1 MKNFFI
7 LFILLFILACN
18 KQKTVLICG
27 DHICVN
33 KKEAKQ
39 YFEENLTLEVK
50 ILNNKKKEDVDLV
63 QLNLNKDFEKRNISI
78 KKKRHTNQKLKNLTN
93 EEVKVIKSQIKKK
106 EMEKRLTNK
115 SFKKDNNKKLKVK
128 VPDNKK
134 NLKINKSKPKKK
146 SQSISP
152 RKQEIVDVCTIIE
165 KCSIEEISKYLIK
178 KGKNKS
184 YPDLTVRE
192 KNL

>member
-106 EMEKRLTNK
+106 EMEKRLTNR

-134 NLKINKSKPKKK
+134 NLKINK
-146 SQSISP
+146 IY
-152 RKQEIVDVCTIIE
+152 D
-165 KCSIEEISKYLIK
+165 CSLLI
-178 KGKNKS
+178 
-184 YPDLTVRE
+184 
-192 KNL
+192 

>member
-50 ILNNKKKEDVDLV
+50 IFNNEKKEDVDLV
-63 QLNLNKDFEKRNISI
+63 QLNLNKNFEKRNISI

-134 NLKINKSKPKKK
+134 NSKIVKSKPKKK
-146 SQSISP
+146 AQSIISS
-152 RKQEIVDVCTIIE
+152 KQEIVDVCTIIE